1 MQDIRTLAPLLRSL
15 AASKQ
20 EPHGGKLVNLFTED
34 IESEVAS
41 CSMELQLTDRQSC
54 DVELLC
60 NGGFSPLEGFMD
72 EETYGS
78 VVDQLHGDARAGARL
93 MFSDPLELHQL
104 THAKCPQPP
113 LSRQ

>member
-1 MQDIRTLAPLLRSL
+1 
-15 AASKQ
+15 
-20 EPHGGKLVNLFTED
+20 
-34 IESEVAS
+34 
-41 CSMELQLTDRQSC
+41 
-54 DVELLC
+54 
-60 NGGFSPLEGFMD
+60 MD